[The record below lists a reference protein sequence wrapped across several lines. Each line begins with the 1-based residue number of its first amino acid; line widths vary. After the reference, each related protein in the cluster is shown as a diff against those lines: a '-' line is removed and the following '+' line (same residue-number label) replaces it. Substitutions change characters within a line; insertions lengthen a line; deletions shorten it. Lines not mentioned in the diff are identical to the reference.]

1 MNIKDITR
9 IIAGARLVGE
19 HIVRSNGPEIVA
31 KTQRVVHHTQ
41 ELIASI
47 IQLTRNNADNEN
59 TRKSDGQDKGFS
71 GDSAKREEKRPEK
84 KDLFGFTSSG
94 VPQEDKNVYSSL
106 EKNSFKSTIM
116 REKSVPSTQLQRVL
130 GFGSLAASVGMGTA
144 VDRMS
149 NFFTGNTSQEKI
161 SQANAERLADAL
173 CRLRGAALKLGQMLS
188 LQDSEGMLPPTL
200 AMALERVRQAA
211 DFMPGTLDYHNNYVI
226 ISIIMFIC
234 AYRETTNG
242 SDGATA
248 WK

>member
-1 MNIKDITR
+1 MNLKDITR
-9 IIAGARLVGE
+9 IIAGARIVGE
-19 HIVRSNGPEIVA
+19 HIVRSNGPEVVA

-47 IQLTRNNADNEN
+47 IQLTRNNTDSYNES
-59 TRKSDGQDKGFS
+59 TTKSNSQDVGSS
-71 GDSAKREEKRPEK
+71 GASVKREERWPEK

-94 VPQEDKNVYSSL
+94 VPQEDREVYSSL
-106 EKNSFKSTIM
+106 EKSTVKSTTM

-149 NFFTGNTSQEKI
+149 NFFSGNTSQEKI

-211 DFMPGTLDYHNNYVI
+211 DFMPG
-226 ISIIMFIC
+226 MFT
-234 AYRETTNG
+234 Y
-242 SDGATA
+242 
-248 WK
+248 